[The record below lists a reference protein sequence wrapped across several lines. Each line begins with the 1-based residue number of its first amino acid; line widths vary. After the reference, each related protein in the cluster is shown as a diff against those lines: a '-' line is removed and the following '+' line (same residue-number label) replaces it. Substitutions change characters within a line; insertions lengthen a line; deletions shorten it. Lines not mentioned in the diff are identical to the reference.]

1 MRRFLI
7 VTSVLALSAGTALAQ
22 GEPGSGKNSL
32 GIGFELSVPVSEFA
46 DVAGTGYGGFV
57 RYQYGYDSRSAVTI
71 LAGYVVWSEKELGV
85 ATKIQP
91 KAFRFLVGGK
101 YYFVP
106 NFYGSLEFGL
116 DAYNFTRTGAVV
128 GFEATDWRF
137 MLPVGIGYQISG
149 FEIAAKYFIFD
160 TNFASFSFTVGY
172 NWAL

>member
-71 LAGYVVWSEKELGV
+71 LAGYVVWSEKVLGV
-85 ATKIQP
+85 AT
-91 KAFRFLVGGK
+91 
-101 YYFVP
+101 
-106 NFYGSLEFGL
+106 
-116 DAYNFTRTGAVV
+116 
-128 GFEATDWRF
+128 
-137 MLPVGIGYQISG
+137 
-149 FEIAAKYFIFD
+149 
-160 TNFASFSFTVGY
+160 
-172 NWAL
+172 